1 MTIHKRLN
9 KKSQLKQ
16 IQYNEPALKIL
27 LVIADAQHA
36 RIQKILSEGVQLLT
50 TIFFLMRG

>member
-50 TIFFLMRG
+50 TFFF